1 MTESLPLVLFS
12 LFGFGITF
20 PFLVVLSALIF
31 FVIGG
36 LRHQW
41 SKSYW
46 EKDFLL
52 YVVNGVNPPVGV
64 MLIAASVNPDLLR
77 AFSENSSPY
86 LLISGFIFVSSP
98 IGFLMNKGKRLR

>member
-1 MTESLPLVLFS
+1 
-12 LFGFGITF
+12 
-20 PFLVVLSALIF
+20 
-31 FVIGG
+31 
-36 LRHQW
+36 
-41 SKSYW
+41 
-46 EKDFLL
+46 
-52 YVVNGVNPPVGV
+52 VGV